1 MSYEQFYQLREQP
14 FSNTPDPRFFFEVDQ
29 QAEVLARLMHAVN
42 TMKGLAVVVG
52 DVGTGKTTLA
62 RRMLDQ
68 LDDDRYESAMLVI
81 IHSAITAE
89 WLLRKIASQIGVE
102 DLAEE
107 IASQIGVEDLAEEK
121 VEILSQIYQRLVELH
136 QLGKKAVV
144 LIDEANMLQQRSLM
158 EELRGFLNLE
168 VPGSKLITFIL
179 FGLSNLEENLALDT
193 PLMQRVAVK
202 CRLTSLKPEAVT
214 AYIRHRL
221 KIAGATREIF
231 SEDVMAQIAADSRGI
246 PRLINTIGDN
256 VLLEGYLLKR
266 EKIDVALVR
275 DVVRDLGLG
284 T

>member
-14 FSNTPDPRFFFEVDQ
+14 FSNTPDPRFFFEMDQ
-29 QAEVLARLMHAVN
+29 HADVLTRLMHAVK

-68 LDDDRYESAMLVI
+68 LDDEEYESALLVI

-89 WLLRKIASQIGVE
+89 WFLRKIASQIGVE
-102 DLAEE
+102 A
-107 IASQIGVEDLAEEK
+107 IAEEK
-121 VEILSQIYQRLVELH
+121 VAILSQIYQRLVELH
-136 QLGKKAVV
+136 QTRRKAVV
-144 LIDEANMLQQRSLM
+144 LIDEANMLQHRELM

-179 FGLSNLEENLALDT
+179 FGLPSLEANLAMDT
-193 PLMQRVAVK
+193 PLAQRVAVK
-202 CRLTSLKPEAVT
+202 CRLTSLSPDACK

-221 KIAGATREIF
+221 KVAGAARPIF
-231 SEDVMAQIAADSRGI
+231 SEEVLTQITADSQGI

-256 VLLEGYLLKR
+256 VLLEGYLLR
-266 EKIDVALVR
+266 RDNIDVQLVK

-284 T
+284 E

>member
-1 MSYEQFYQLREQP
+1 LILRLVQIGSGMSYEQFYQLREQP

-29 QAEVLARLMHAVN
+29 HADVLAKLMYAVN

-68 LDDDRYESAMLVI
+68 LDDQQYESALLVI

-102 DLAEE
+102 E
-107 IASQIGVEDLAEEK
+107 VAEEK
-121 VEILSQIYQRLVELH
+121 VGILSQIYQRLVELH
-136 QLGKKAVV
+136 QLGKKTVV
-144 LIDEANMLQQRSLM
+144 LIDEANMLQQQELM

-179 FGLSNLEENLALDT
+179 FGLPKLEATLSLDA
-193 PLMQRVAVK
+193 PLVQRVAVK
-202 CRLTSLKPEAVT
+202 CRLTSLKPEAT
-214 AYIRHRL
+214 KAYIRHRL
-221 KIAGATREIF
+221 KVAGATREIF
-231 SEDVMAQIAADSRGI
+231 SDEVLTQIAIESQGI

-256 VLLEGYLLKR
+256 VLLEGFLLRR
-266 EKIDVALVR
+266 ERIDVQLVK
-275 DVVRDLGLG
+275 DVARDLGLG
-284 T
+284 A